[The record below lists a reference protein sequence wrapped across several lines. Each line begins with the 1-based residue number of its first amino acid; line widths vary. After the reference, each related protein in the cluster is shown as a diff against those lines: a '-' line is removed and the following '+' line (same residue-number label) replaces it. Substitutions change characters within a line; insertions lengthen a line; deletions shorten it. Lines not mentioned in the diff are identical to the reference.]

1 MSKISVIVPL
11 FNEEKALPRFLEHLQ
26 RFQIREIVCMDGGSG
41 DRSRDILLGWTEH
54 ASEVSRRLVSS
65 SLRGRALQMNGG
77 AKRATGEILLF
88 LHADSFLHPD
98 ALGAILT
105 ALKDASVVGGAFRLK
120 IDSPN
125 LFFRV
130 IAGFVNA
137 RSLHFGLPYGD
148 QGYFVRRD
156 IFEKLGGFKNLPLM
170 EDVDFIRRLKK
181 EGRIVLLNE
190 AVTTSPRR
198 WTEEGYLYT
207 TLRNFTLVALY
218 FLGVHP
224 EKLAQW
230 YHK

>member
-11 FNEEKALPRFLEHLQ
+11 LNEEKALPRFLEHLQ
-26 RFQIREIVCMDGGSG
+26 RFQIGEVVCMDGGSN
-41 DRSRDILLGWTEH
+41 DRTGDILHRWAERATE
-54 ASEVSRRLVSS
+54 ACRRLVSS
-65 SLRGRALQMNGG
+65 SPRGRALQMNGG

-98 ALGAILT
+98 AVGAILT
-105 ALKDASVVGGAFRLK
+105 SLKDASVVGGAFRLK
-120 IDSPN
+120 IDSSS
-125 LFFRV
+125 LFLRV
-130 IAGFVNA
+130 VAGLVNA
-137 RSLHFGLPYGD
+137 RSLHFSLPYGD

-156 IFEKLGGFKNLPLM
+156 VFEKLGGFKNLPLM

-190 AVTTSPRR
+190 AMTTSPRR
-198 WTEEGYLYT
+198 WVDEGYLYA
-207 TLRNFTLVALY
+207 TLRNFTLVVLY